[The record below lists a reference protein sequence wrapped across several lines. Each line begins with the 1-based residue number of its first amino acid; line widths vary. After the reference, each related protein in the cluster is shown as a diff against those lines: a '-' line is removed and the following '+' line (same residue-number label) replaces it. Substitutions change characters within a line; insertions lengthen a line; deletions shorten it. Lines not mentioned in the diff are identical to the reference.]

1 MHSPNWQQW
10 FLCRDDGELCL
21 AGYHD
26 EGIEENPQY
35 QSYSQQTVN
44 MKCNDANYIGHV
56 TAVWI
61 SINEFVSNLFKI

>member
-1 MHSPNWQQW
+1 MTS
-10 FLCRDDGELCL
+10 L

-26 EGIEENPQY
+26 EGIEENHQS

-44 MKCNDANYIGHV
+44 MKCNDVNYTDHV

-61 SINEFVSNLFKI
+61 LINAEYGSNLFYFYLSD